1 MTSCKKLSNT
11 WFVVPRDNNKLSDY
25 KQLVMSTAESRT
37 RICVDIT
44 AMTTREKVIERQG
57 RSSKTH
63 LEKQGNRKRTEKK
76 RFCQKK
82 KKNGMQARNR
92 GQG

>member
-1 MTSCKKLSNT
+1 
-11 WFVVPRDNNKLSDY
+11 
-25 KQLVMSTAESRT
+25 
-37 RICVDIT
+37 
-44 AMTTREKVIERQG
+44 MTTREKVIERQG

-82 KKNGMQARNR
+82 KKKTECKHVTVDKGE
-92 GQG
+92 GKS